1 MNRLVLAIIFCFL
14 SSSLALGQT
23 AEILGINFNQENEIS
38 KLEIVLN
45 SNIVEANRFHV
56 TEDKQIILDI
66 ENVGATERVMRA
78 FDTSEFSGSVVFVSA
93 YRKPGSPRDIRIALQ
108 LRDNVRSILK
118 RQPNRIILE
127 IENRF
132 GAFTRDTIQSQET
145 GRDTFVTEA
154 RAQTESSGELGRV
167 SVPKSESVEDILENL
182 TQSGRKRYVGR
193 RITLNV
199 RDISVSE
206 ILKMIAEASG
216 FNIITTSEITALP
229 PLTLNLTNIPWDQ
242 ALDTILGLNRL
253 VATKNGMIL
262 MVTSLENATRD
273 AESAARAREL
283 AQKEEPLVTK
293 VFPISFASLERIS
306 QIMEDY
312 LTPDRGR
319 ISNDER
325 TNSLIVKDTVD
336 VMERIRRIIEALDL
350 QTPQVMIESKI
361 VEVTEQYSKEIG
373 LQSGL
378 QFGYDPIGPRGGPP
392 GGGGVENAGPGF
404 VFSSAPTSD
413 TGFFGLT
420 VGRFGRLANLGFQLQ
435 MLEQESKAKIISSP
449 KVITQNKQQAS
460 IVSTDQTSF
469 TRSTTSGGQTDVAF
483 ETDSAQ
489 LSLDVTPQVTNE
501 GSISLSIKLTKEQF
515 IARPL
520 PGAPPDKQSR
530 EIETNVLID
539 NGATIVLGGVYNFET
554 SESHSGVP
562 FLKDIPLVGWLFRT
576 PYNPVIRKNELV
588 IFMTPRVINQEE
600 AGLIDRG

>member
-1 MNRLVLAIIFCFL
+1 M
-14 SSSLALGQT
+14 SQS
-23 AEILGINFNQENEIS
+23 AEILGINFNQENEVS

-45 SNIVEANRFHV
+45 SNAVEANRFHV
-56 TEDKQIILDI
+56 TEDKQIIIDI

-93 YRKPGSPRDIRIALQ
+93 YNKPGSPSDIRIAVQ
-108 LRDNVRSILK
+108 LRDNVRSLLK

-132 GAFTRDTIQSQET
+132 GAFSRDTIQAHET
-145 GRDTFVTEA
+145 SRDTLVTEVKA
-154 RAQTESSGELGRV
+154 IENNEGELGRV
-167 SVPKSESVEDILENL
+167 NIPKSESIEDILDNL
-182 TQSGRKRYVGR
+182 TQAGRKRYVGR

-199 RDISVSE
+199 RDITVGE

-216 FNIITTSEITALP
+216 FNIITTSEINALE

-242 ALDTILGLNRL
+242 ALDTILGLNKL

-262 MVTSLENATRD
+262 MVTSLEKATED
-273 AESAARAREL
+273 AEAAAKAREL

-293 VFPISFASLERIS
+293 VFPISFSNLEDISL
-306 QIMEDY
+306 IMEDY
-312 LTPDRGR
+312 LTPDRGK
-319 ISNDER
+319 ISKDDR

-378 QFGYDPIGPRGGPP
+378 QFGYDPIGPKGTSVGSGGLL
-392 GGGGVENAGPGF
+392 ENSGPGF

-449 KVITQNKQQAS
+449 KVITQNKQEAT
-460 IVSTDQTSF
+460 IVSNDETSF

-483 ETDSAQ
+483 EKDSAQ
-489 LSLDVTPQVTNE
+489 LALAVTPQVTNE
-501 GSISLSIKLTKEQF
+501 GSISLAIKLTKEQF

-520 PGAPPDKQSR
+520 PGAPPDKQAR
-530 EIETNVLID
+530 TIETNVLID

-576 PYNPVIRKNELV
+576 PYNPTIRKNELV

-600 AGLIDRG
+600 AGLIERG

>member
-1 MNRLVLAIIFCFL
+1 MNRLIIALIFY
-14 SSSLALGQT
+14 SLGSLPIFAQT
-23 AEILGINFNQENEIS
+23 SEILGISFNQENEIS

-45 SNIVEANRFHV
+45 SNIVEAQRFHV
-56 TEDKQIILDI
+56 TEDKQIIIDI

-108 LRDNVRSILK
+108 LRDNVRSLLK
-118 RQPNRIILE
+118 REPNRIILE

-132 GAFTRDTIQSQET
+132 GAFSNVEIQANKGSEDVLTTQT
-145 GRDTFVTEA
+145 PTTATEA
-154 RAQTESSGELGRV
+154 EVGRV
-167 SVPKSESVEDILENL
+167 NVPKSESVEDILDNL

-199 RDISVSE
+199 REISVGE

-216 FNIITTSEITALP
+216 FNIITTSEIQTLP

-242 ALDTILGLNRL
+242 ALDTILGLNKL

-262 MVTSLENATRD
+262 MVTSLEKATAD
-273 AESAARAREL
+273 AEAAAKARSL
-283 AQKEEPLVTK
+283 AQDEEPLVTK
-293 VFPISFASLERIS
+293 VFPISFSSLEDIS
-306 QIMEDY
+306 VIMEDY
-312 LTPDRGR
+312 LTPERGK
-319 ISNDER
+319 ISRDER

-373 LQSGL
+373 LQTGL
-378 QFGYDPIGPRGGPP
+378 QFGYDPVGVKAPP
-392 GGGGVENAGPGF
+392 AGTGTDLDSIGPGF

-413 TGFFGLT
+413 TGFFGLEI
-420 VGRFGRLANLGFQLQ
+420 GRFGRLANLGFQLQ

-449 KVITQNKQQAS
+449 KVITQNKQSATILS
-460 IVSTDQTSF
+460 NDETSF

-483 ETDSAQ
+483 EKESAE
-489 LSLDVTPQVTNE
+489 LKLEVTPQVTNE
-501 GSISLSIKLTKEQF
+501 GSISLEISLTKEQF

-530 EIETNVLID
+530 SIETNVLID

-576 PYNPVIRKNELV
+576 PYNPTIRKNELV
-588 IFMTPRVINQEE
+588 IFMTPRIINQEE
-600 AGLIDRG
+600 AGLSDRG